1 MPYDLENRLV
11 IGVASSAMFDLS
23 DSDAVFKREGEALYR
38 KYQEKHLNDPL
49 PKGIAFSFI
58 KRLLSLNDLSPKK
71 DDPLVEVILLS
82 RNDPDTGLR
91 VMKSIEHYKIGM
103 TRAIFMQGK
112 SPYEFIPALNI
123 SLFLSGNKTDV
134 EASIR
139 LNMPAGYVMD
149 SAVVDDEEDE
159 GLRIAFDFDGV
170 IADDESE
177 TVFQARKDVGE
188 FKAHEVKNVMQPH
201 NPGPLQQFLVR
212 VSTIQAAEE
221 QKKRDNPT
229 YKNRLRVSIVTARDA
244 PAHERAMNT
253 LKSWGIMAN
262 DAFFLGGIEK
272 SKILAVLRPH
282 IFFDD
287 QSGHLKTASEVVPSV
302 HIPFGIT
309 NQEDVVAG

>member
-11 IGVASSAMFDLS
+11 VGVASSAMFDLT
-23 DSDAVFKREGEALYR
+23 DSDAVFKRDGEALYR
-38 KYQEKHLNDPL
+38 QFQERNLNNPL

-58 KRLLSLNDLSPKK
+58 KRLLSLNDLSPKS

-91 VMKSIEHYKIGM
+91 VMKSIDHYGIGM

-112 SPYEFIPALNI
+112 APYEFIPALNI
-123 SLFLSGNKTDV
+123 SLFLSGNKDDV
-134 EASIR
+134 ESAIR
-139 LNMPAGYVMD
+139 LNMPAGHVMN
-149 SAVVDDEEDE
+149 SAVIDDNEDA

-170 IADDESE
+170 LADDESE
-177 TVFQARKDVGE
+177 SVYQAHKDLRE
-188 FKAHEVKNVMQPH
+188 FKAHEVTNAMQPH

-212 VSTIQAAEE
+212 VSSIQSVEE
-221 QKKRDNPT
+221 ERKKIDPS

-253 LKSWGIMAN
+253 LKSWGVMAN

-272 SKILAVLRPH
+272 RKVLGVLRPH

-287 QSGHLKTASEVVPSV
+287 QPSHLETASEVVPSV

-309 NQEDVVAG
+309 NKKDESAG

>member
-1 MPYDLENRLV
+1 MAYTLDNRLV

-23 DSDAVFKREGEALYR
+23 DSDAVFKRDGEALYR
-38 KYQEKHLNDPL
+38 KFQEKNLNNPL

-58 KRLLSLNDLSPKK
+58 KRLLSLNDLSPAQ

-91 VMKSIEHYKIGM
+91 VMKSIEHYNIGM

-112 SPYEFIPALNI
+112 APYEFIPALNI
-123 SLFLSGNKTDV
+123 SLFLSGNKDDV
-134 EASIR
+134 DSAIR
-139 LNMPAGYVMD
+139 LNMPAGHVMN
-149 SAVVDDEEDE
+149 SAVIDDEEDA

-170 IADDESE
+170 LVDDESE
-177 TVFQARKDVGE
+177 TVFQARRDVKE
-188 FKAHEVKNVMQPH
+188 FKAHEATNVMQPH
-201 NPGPLQQFLVR
+201 NPGPLQQLLVR
-212 VSTIQAAEE
+212 ISSIQSAEE
-221 QKKRDNPT
+221 EKKKVDPS
-229 YKNRLRVSIVTARDA
+229 YINRLRVSIVTARDA

-253 LKSWGIMAN
+253 LKSWGVMAN

-272 SKILAVLRPH
+272 SKVLAVLRPH

-302 HIPFGIT
+302 HIPFGVT
-309 NQEDVVAG
+309 NQKAKGID